1 MNFSTTNLEE
11 PTFKNILKLTGILAY
26 EVASTANCARR
37 IAYRETL
44 PYVHKGVVKAVVAVQ
59 GYKAP
64 MVARHQYN
72 QKSAS
77 TFVPPALPVTGY
89 KVGQKQDD
97 SAAVLA
103 AAMKN
108 IAERMEAMEARMNA
122 SVDGNG

>member
-26 EVASTANCARR
+26 EVASTANVARR
-37 IAYRETL
+37 TAYHETL
-44 PYVHKGVVKAVVAVQ
+44 PVVHKAVKHAVISVQ
-59 GYKAP
+59 GFKAP
-64 MVARHQYN
+64 MVAKHAYN
-72 QKSAS
+72 RKSAS
-77 TFVPPALPVTGY
+77 TYVPVVSGGFKAGKTV
-89 KVGQKQDD
+89 DD

-122 SVDGNG
+122 AQTVA